1 MVQGSLPGLVAA
13 KVNECFE
20 HNLHRFVMDI
30 DQLKEEQK
38 SKARD
43 KAKVSS
49 MEPGL
54 DQCALLFVH
63 LYWNV
68 HTLCIIVYVGWNA
81 HNVCQMYCMCTLQYS
96 VCMFTFMYMYL
107 INQVSGCIVFIL
119 ARVFC
124 SVLLRPTGL
133 P

>member
-43 KAKVSS
+43 KAKVCS
-49 MEPGL
+49 MDPGH
-54 DQCALLFVH
+54 DQCTLLVVH
-63 LYWNV
+63 LYWMYTQCV
-68 HTLCIIVYVGWNA
+68 LLCMCVRIHIMCVKCTVCVLCIA
-81 HNVCQMYCMCTLQYS
+81 VCVCLHLCT
-96 VCMFTFMYMYL
+96 CT
-107 INQVSGCIVFIL
+107 
-119 ARVFC
+119 
-124 SVLLRPTGL
+124 
-133 P
+133 

>member
-30 DQLKEEQK
+30 EQLKEEQK

-81 HNVCQMYCMCTLQYS
+81 HNVKCT
-96 VCMFTFMYMYL
+96 VC
-107 INQVSGCIVFIL
+107 
-119 ARVFC
+119 
-124 SVLLRPTGL
+124 VLCNTVCVCLHLYTCT
-133 P
+133 